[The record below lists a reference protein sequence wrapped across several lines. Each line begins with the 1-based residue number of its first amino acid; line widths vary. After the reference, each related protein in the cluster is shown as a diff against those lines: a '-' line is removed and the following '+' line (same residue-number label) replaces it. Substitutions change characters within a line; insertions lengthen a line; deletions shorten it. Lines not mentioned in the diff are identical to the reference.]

1 MTLGVNAVIRVRG
14 RSKSP
19 WLLNYSHRTSGD
31 LSVMVSVF
39 LRVCQVVV
47 VEKRRV
53 KKMTLTLLS
62 NLCYFENNCLSP
74 LL

>member
-1 MTLGVNAVIRVRG
+1 MIVVRG

-39 LRVCQVVV
+39 LGVSGCCCVTREDVQKNDIDVTF
-47 VEKRRV
+47 E
-53 KKMTLTLLS
+53 LL
-62 NLCYFENNCLSP
+62 LFENNCLSP

>member
-1 MTLGVNAVIRVRG
+1 MIVVRG

-39 LRVCQVVV
+39 LGVSGCCCVTRDVQKNDIDVAC
-47 VEKRRV
+47 R
-53 KKMTLTLLS
+53 LS
-62 NLCYFENNCLSP
+62 NFSFILKIIV
-74 LL
+74 

>member
-1 MTLGVNAVIRVRG
+1 VRG

-53 KKMTLTLLS
+53 KK
-62 NLCYFENNCLSP
+62 NDIDVAFEP
-74 LL
+74 LLL

>member
-1 MTLGVNAVIRVRG
+1 MIVVRG

-31 LSVMVSVF
+31 LSVMVSGF
-39 LRVCQVVV
+39 LGVSGCCCVTRDVQKNDIDVAF
-47 VEKRRV
+47 ER
-53 KKMTLTLLS
+53 LL
-62 NLCYFENNCLSP
+62 FENNCLSP